1 MSLLIQT
8 LLDQLNTVGQFH
20 LLGTDGYIINAMN
33 CGGVYALEV
42 LNQNGTPVLNCYSEL
57 PRIIAQI
64 KAHVVL

>member
-1 MSLLIQT
+1 MSILIQT

-20 LLGTDGYIINAMN
+20 LLGTDGFVINAIN

-42 LNQNGTPVLNCYSEL
+42 LNPSGNPVLNCYSEL
-57 PRIIAQI
+57 PRVLAQV